1 MDENLNGASFHSTS
15 FKEISDRKN
24 YQDYRIV
31 VPKVSCVTYLCMVR
45 VCCDRF
51 NVCYPIVPHILIL
64 AGPEIYDVL
73 NSTAI
78 TSWLIFDIFANA
90 PATFG

>member
-31 VPKVSCVTYLCMVR
+31 VPKVSCVTYLCM
-45 VCCDRF
+45 
-51 NVCYPIVPHILIL
+51 HGESLL
-64 AGPEIYDVL
+64 
-73 NSTAI
+73 
-78 TSWLIFDIFANA
+78 
-90 PATFG
+90 